1 MILNPEWL
9 KPKEKPYF
17 HQISM
22 DCLEKLV
29 DCIGRFIKGEID
41 ADTSCQ
47 IEKQILTDEIQ
58 DTELFEFAIENYSE
72 LFGYIATGRVNI
84 RICRDITGELNKSKK
99 PLGYVKFDVAFA
111 QTLSNTSYT
120 SVQKKSRYKAIP
132 A

>member
-1 MILNPEWL
+1 MILNPEWH

-29 DCIGRFIKGEID
+29 DCIGRFNKGEID

-58 DTELFEFAIENYSE
+58 DQELLNFAVENMHE
-72 LFGYIATGRVNI
+72 LFGYINTGRVNI
-84 RICRDITGELNKSKK
+84 RICRDITGEMWF
-99 PLGYVKFDVAFA
+99 GVG
-111 QTLSNTSYT
+111 
-120 SVQKKSRYKAIP
+120 
-132 A
+132 

>member
-17 HQISM
+17 HQISL

-29 DCIGRFIKGEID
+29 DCIKRFNNDEID

-58 DTELFEFAIENYSE
+58 DPELPAFF
-72 LFGYIATGRVNI
+72 
-84 RICRDITGELNKSKK
+84 ITS
-99 PLGYVKFDVAFA
+99 
-111 QTLSNTSYT
+111 
-120 SVQKKSRYKAIP
+120 
-132 A
+132 

>member
-29 DCIGRFIKGEID
+29 ECIERFNKGEID

-58 DTELFEFAIENYSE
+58 DTELLNFAIENYTE
-72 LFGYIATGRVNI
+72 LFLYIKDGIINI
-84 RICRDITGELNKSKK
+84 RICRDITGKIWF
-99 PLGYVKFDVAFA
+99 GVG
-111 QTLSNTSYT
+111 
-120 SVQKKSRYKAIP
+120 
-132 A
+132 